1 MQKAYD
7 ANWGI
12 RMLGLGP
19 LPFNMG
25 GINILALTDSPRD
38 IKPDEL
44 NEKAFKLKN
53 GTSRKIR
60 AHNYFLIRQFIIRTG
75 KESFFPTV
83 EPGQRE
89 VLVKDKQDNLRY
101 TIYISDEKLKGYNHI
116 YGDFPSRY
124 VFIRVVDQEGKIV
137 KFGQLIYYP

>member
-1 MQKAYD
+1 
-7 ANWGI
+7 
-12 RMLGLGP
+12 MLGLEP

-25 GINILALTDSPRD
+25 GINILALTEPPNEIEEKDLD
-38 IKPDEL
+38 
-44 NEKAFKLKN
+44 EKAFKLKN
-53 GTSRKIR
+53 ATRKIK
-60 AHNYFLIRQFIIRTG
+60 AHNYFLIHQFIILTG

-101 TIYISDEKLKGYNHI
+101 TIYITDEKKKGYKHI
-116 YGDFPSRY
+116 YGGFPSRY
-124 VFIRVVDQEGKIV
+124 VFIRVVDQDGKNI

>member
-44 NEKAFKLKN
+44 DEKAFQLKN
-53 GTSRKIR
+53 VSRKIR
-60 AHNYFLIRQFIIRTG
+60 EHNYFLIRQFIIRTG
-75 KESFFPTV
+75 KESFFPMV

-101 TIYISDEKLKGYNHI
+101 TIYISDEKKKGYNHI
-116 YGDFPSRY
+116 YGRFPNRY
-124 VFIRVVDQEGKIV
+124 VFIRVVDQEGKNL

>member
-1 MQKAYD
+1 
-7 ANWGI
+7 
-12 RMLGLGP
+12 MLGLGP

-38 IKPDEL
+38 IKTDEL
-44 NEKAFKLKN
+44 DEKAFKLKN
-53 GTSRKIR
+53 VSRKIR

-83 EPGQRE
+83 EPGQKE
-89 VLVKDKQDNLRY
+89 VLIKDKQDNLCY
-101 TIYISDEKLKGYNHI
+101 TIYISDEKKKGYKHI
-116 YGDFPSRY
+116 YGGFPSRY
-124 VFIRVVDQEGKIV
+124 IFIRVVDQDGKNV